1 MMDINQQILEELK
14 AIRRLLTIFSQD
26 KLEQFHASIKE
37 KYLKTSQREQMYE
50 LFDGTKSLKEI
61 AEIVKVT
68 PQAVGQFSIMLEQAG
83 LIEQVVIN
91 GRQKNP
97 KRVF

>member
-1 MMDINQQILEELK
+1 
-14 AIRRLLTIFSQD
+14 
-26 KLEQFHASIKE
+26 
-37 KYLKTSQREQMYE
+37 MYE

-83 LIEQVVIN
+83 LIEQVAIN

>member
-37 KYLKTSQREQMYE
+37 KYL
-50 LFDGTKSLKEI
+50 
-61 AEIVKVT
+61 T
-68 PQAVGQFSIMLEQAG
+68 PPKGNKCMNFLMGQNL
-83 LIEQVVIN
+83 
-91 GRQKNP
+91 
-97 KRVF
+97 